1 MSIFSWLF
9 NRNGTIKE
17 PVTTKSGRGRWTRCL
32 GSGKTML
39 HMKKQWVTHDGIAAS
54 QRWYGTC
61 GTCGKSNLL
70 GTKRGVAWPHMPL
83 TA

>member
-1 MSIFSWLF
+1 MSILSRLF

-17 PVTTKSGRGRWTRCL
+17 PATTKSGRGRWTRCL

-39 HMKKQWVTHDGIAAS
+39 HMKKHDGVAAS

-83 TA
+83 TT